1 MKLLDKV
8 SVGELFFS
16 AVVDEVKLIKVVLFR
31 LTLDELKQN
40 ILLTFTVYFDAATLR
55 NEGMDSDDLL
65 VL

>member
-55 NEGMDSDDLL
+55 NEGMDSYDLL